1 MTLRRD
7 IPFLLLCAGVLG
19 ALGCPSAAPDN
30 AGAFPSGP
38 SIEAALGLTQQ
49 DVLSSSPAPICAQI
63 SVPAD
68 AVRQQMFDAL
78 NNYRIANGLRP
89 LLYSKRLEAAADA
102 HVADL
107 ANRSF
112 FDHINPDGQNP
123 GDRARAAGFC
133 HEYVGENIAAGQTSV
148 AAVQLAWQNSP
159 SHNENMLEPDYRY
172 VGMGHY
178 VDANGRQYWAQ
189 EFAFELP

>member
-1 MTLRRD
+1 VTLRRD
-7 IPFLLLCAGVLG
+7 IPFLLLCTSLLG

-30 AGAFPSGP
+30 SGVTPGP
-38 SIEAALGLTQQ
+38 SIESSLGLTQQ
-49 DVLSSSPAPICAQI
+49 DVLSSTPAPICAQAG
-63 SVPAD
+63 VPAD
-68 AVRQQMFDAL
+68 TIRQQMFEAL
-78 NNYRIANGLRP
+78 NNYRAANGLRP
-89 LLYSKRLEAAADA
+89 LIYSKRLEAAADA

-107 ANRSF
+107 ATRAF
-112 FDHINPDGQNP
+112 FDHINPDGEDP
-123 GDRARAAGFC
+123 GDRAREAGFC

-148 AAVQLAWQNSP
+148 AAVQIAWQNSP

-178 VDANGRQYWAQ
+178 VDSNGRQYWAQ